1 MKIYKRFSPVFL
13 IPTLI
18 CFIIAFLIPFVYG
31 IILSFFEW
39 RGSILNI
46 KFVGLNNYV
55 YALNDKA
62 FQYSFLYTALFTIV
76 SVFTVNILGFI
87 IALLLTRGKRF
98 TNVFRTIF
106 FMPNLIGGIILGNI
120 WQVIINAFIKNVIN
134 PNYSIFDSGNYG
146 FVGLIFLM
154 NWQLIGYMAII
165 YIAAIQNISQDLHDA
180 SSVDGAGFMSKIK
193 HVVIPSIRQAITI
206 CLFLTITNCFKV
218 YDQNLA
224 LTNGLPLNSKTEIYE
239 SSLIS
244 LDIIRTIRTTSTKS
258 FYGVAQAKA
267 VLFFLLIGIISLLQ
281 VFISRKG
288 ELEA

>member
-55 YALNDKA
+55 YALTDKA

-193 HVVIPSIRQAITI
+193 HVVIPSIRPAITI